1 MNPNTQEIHGSDSQ
15 NFETLKYNIV
25 NGSSDILVDDAYDPD
40 LNLDTMY
47 VSQEDVLEKP
57 VTGDFSIL
65 HLNIQSIK
73 KKKKIESFKKFLFC
87 LDFTFSIMFF
97 RDMV

>member
-1 MNPNTQEIHGSDSQ
+1 MNPNTQEIHGFDSQ
-15 NFETLKYNIV
+15 NFETLKYNIA
-25 NGSSDILVDDAYDPD
+25 NGSSDILLDDAYDPD

-65 HLNIQSIK
+65 HLNIRSIEK
-73 KKKKIESFKKFLFC
+73 KNKKIFFC
-87 LDFTFSIMFF
+87 F
-97 RDMV
+97 V